1 MNGWI
6 KIHRKLWQNPRAAD
20 PDWIAVWLYLLSHA
34 AHKSVRVLFKGEV
47 HELKPGQLVTGRK
60 LIALNTGVHES
71 KVFRVLKVL
80 ESEQQI
86 EQRPSSTSS
95 MITVRKWAEHQ
106 CDEQQNEQQ
115 VNSNRTANEQRVN
128 TEQEGEELKK
138 EKKKEMSAKF
148 KKPTVEEL
156 KLFAAKSGLADDAE
170 RFHDHFESNGWKV
183 GGRGA
188 MKNWEAAYRNWSKNG
203 INQTPTNPQGAFDD
217 AW

>member
-1 MNGWI
+1 
-6 KIHRKLWQNPRAAD
+6 
-20 PDWIAVWLYLLSHA
+20 
-34 AHKSVRVLFKGEV
+34 
-47 HELKPGQLVTGRK
+47 
-60 LIALNTGVHES
+60 
-71 KVFRVLKVL
+71 
-80 ESEQQI
+80 
-86 EQRPSSTSS
+86 